1 MTSGGGRNI
10 YCPGPLHLRPILV
23 NIPSK
28 LLFVALLVT
37 AAGLFVRDIIRRR
50 RDRRAGWSST
60 ILYLLGGAEAV
71 MRLKGGALVPGGD
84 TFSQPWPPVPIY
96 AYGVM
101 LGTSLFVGW
110 FLAMRLAK
118 TDGIDQQE
126 AGTIYMW
133 TAIWSIVGSR
143 VLWYLTD
150 GYKSASPLVIFKIW
164 EGGWSLTAA

>member
-1 MTSGGGRNI
+1 
-10 YCPGPLHLRPILV
+10 LRPILV

-28 LLFVALLVT
+28 LLFGALLLT
-37 AAGLFVRDIIRRR
+37 AAVLFVRDLIRRR
-50 RDRRAGWSST
+50 RDRKAGWNST
-60 ILYLLGGAEAV
+60 IVYLLAGAEAL
-71 MRLKGGALVPGGD
+71 MAFKGGSAIPGID
-84 TFSQPWPPVPIY
+84 TFKQPWPPLPIY

-118 TDGIDQQE
+118 QDGIDQQE

-150 GYKSASPLVIFKIW
+150 GYKSGSPFAI
-164 EGGWSLTAA
+164 